1 MSVIRLACFSGSVT
15 FLEDWEDHRC
25 RVQFMIFITLYC
37 LWSILLRAL
46 CTFVPRFSGCKEAKE
61 SLQRACVR
69 FDQLE
74 LDRLASSISTAVA
87 EELESYNRTSD
98 SKLLASPDSCSLA
111 EPSGSVQDTWLTVPF
126 CWRESLAREF
136 YCREHSM
143 AAAGSAMFAH
153 KIGL

>member
-1 MSVIRLACFSGSVT
+1 M
-15 FLEDWEDHRC
+15 H
-25 RVQFMIFITLYC
+25 
-37 LWSILLRAL
+37 L
-46 CTFVPRFSGCKEAKE
+46 CAAFSGCKEAKE

-87 EELESYNRTSD
+87 EELESYNRTND
-98 SKLLASPDSCSLA
+98 SKLLASPDPCSLA
-111 EPSGSVQDTWLTVPF
+111 EPSGSVQDTWLAIPF